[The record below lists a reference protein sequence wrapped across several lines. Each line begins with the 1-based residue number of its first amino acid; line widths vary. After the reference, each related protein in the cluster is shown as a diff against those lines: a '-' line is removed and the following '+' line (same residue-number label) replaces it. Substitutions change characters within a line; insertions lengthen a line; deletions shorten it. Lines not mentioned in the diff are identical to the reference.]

1 MEGNLM
7 SEEMTGIE
15 LIDEKGNLISKDSFI
30 KKMENVYDEI
40 ALENQNE
47 CSFLDDLIE
56 NPINTEELVET
67 NNFINRTIYIGD
79 VTQEI
84 ANCVQEMIY
93 LWNELDEIEDV
104 PIDERIVIKVI
115 INSPGG
121 DLNASFTIIDAIELS
136 KTPVHTYTIGM
147 GYSGGFF
154 IGICGH
160 KRFGYPH
167 SSYCFH
173 EGAAQDGGDAH
184 KFIQRVDFYKKQL
197 KILKKITIEHTLISE
212 EEYEKRYKDD
222 WFMTAEEALEMGV
235 IDEISKEMFTI

>member
-1 MEGNLM
+1 M

-84 ANCVQEMIY
+84 ANCVQEMIH

-184 KFIQRVDFYKKQL
+184 KFIQRVDF
-197 KILKKITIEHTLISE
+197 
-212 EEYEKRYKDD
+212 
-222 WFMTAEEALEMGV
+222 
-235 IDEISKEMFTI
+235 